1 MSDGDDDV
9 DGGVYSVRTKP
20 VPLRSD
26 EVQRKAQQDG
36 RTTTGAAPADPL
48 AHLSNAA
55 KVSPRTRA
63 HVALQQ
69 PGRCCRRCRRPRPS
83 AVAAPIYE
91 LRSLNFSP
99 LG

>member
-63 HVALQQ
+63 HVAH
-69 PGRCCRRCRRPRPS
+69 
-83 AVAAPIYE
+83 
-91 LRSLNFSP
+91 
-99 LG
+99 